1 MRVPVTAALATLG
14 LALTLVTPAAA
25 SAGTSSSH
33 LPTTIALPDGFPPEG
48 IAIGGPFAYFGSRAD
63 GSIYRANLFTGTG
76 QIISPAVGTQSL
88 GLKIDGQGRL
98 FVSGGSAGD
107 ARVIDA
113 RTGVVL
119 AHYQFATSNTF
130 VNDVVLTPGAAYFT
144 DSNQAVLYKLTLG
157 RHGRLPATFSTL
169 ALTGD
174 LVLATPGP
182 NLNGIA
188 RTPDGRALLV
198 VQTNTGL
205 LFRVDP
211 ATGVTTK
218 VQIPDL
224 LNRGDGLLLIG
235 RTLFVVQNTL
245 NTVAVVRLNRS
256 GTEGTVVDRITNSR
270 FDTPTTVAA
279 FAGRLYLPNARF
291 TTPVTPTTEYE
302 ANAVPPHS

>member
-1 MRVPVTAALATLG
+1 MRVPVAAALATLG
-14 LALTLVTPAAA
+14 LALTLVTPASA

-63 GSIYRANLFTGTG
+63 GSIYRANLVTGTG
-76 QIISPAVGTQSL
+76 KIISPAVGTPSL
-88 GLKIDGQGRL
+88 GLKIDGSGRL
-98 FVSGGSAGD
+98 FVSGGNAGD

-157 RHGRLPATFSTL
+157 RRGSLPATFETIS
-169 ALTGD
+169 LTGD

-256 GTEGTVVDRITNSR
+256 GTEGTVVDRIINSR

-291 TTPVTPTTEYE
+291 TTPVTPTTPYS